1 MSQQLFKLHPFAS
14 QDGLTNFEIRGRI
27 ARQASVLELEYI
39 VAGDRSDI
47 VMPPVSDQPTRQ
59 HDLWQH
65 TCFEFFVGL
74 TGRDR
79 YWEFNLS
86 PAGHWNIYSFES
98 YRQGMQEE
106 LAFASLP
113 FTVQA
118 NSGTFSLSLKLDL
131 QPFLAAYTTLADP
144 ENLLLGK
151 SDSYSPQGWGARG
164 AETDSAIAL
173 DNQSIDVAITT
184 VVKHQNEQITYWAL
198 THTGPEADF
207 HRRDSFVIHL

>member
-1 MSQQLFKLHPFAS
+1 MSQQLFRLHPFA
-14 QDGLTNFEIRGRI
+14 QDFLTNFEIRGRI
-27 ARQASVLELEYI
+27 ARQASVLELEYT

-74 TGRDR
+74 TGSDR

-86 PAGHWNIYSFES
+86 PAGHWNVYSFES
-98 YRQGMQEE
+98 YRQGMQEK

-113 FTVQA
+113 FTVEA
-118 NSGTFSLSLKLDL
+118 DSSTFSLSLKLDL
-131 QPFLAAYTTLADP
+131 
-144 ENLLLGK
+144 
-151 SDSYSPQGWGARG
+151 
-164 AETDSAIAL
+164 SAIAL
-173 DNQSIDVAITT
+173 DNQPVDVAITT